1 MAPKK
6 PAAVDAV
13 PALLGDGEFV
23 VAQAGLVAEP
33 VEELAVDSGGWFLNT
48 TAGPLTVMGAPSMT
62 IPAGAARHLP
72 YTPAHGGLVLVDEP
86 PAEPDP
92 EQAPETGPTPVN
104 DTQNEE

>member
-13 PALLGDGEFV
+13 PALLANGEYV
-23 VAQAGLVAEP
+23 VPAAAVTEP
-33 VEELAVDSGGWFLNT
+33 VEELPVDVGGWFLNT

-86 PAEPDP
+86 PAEPQPD
-92 EQAPETGPTPVN
+92 QAPETGPTPVN
-104 DTQNEE
+104 DKTEE